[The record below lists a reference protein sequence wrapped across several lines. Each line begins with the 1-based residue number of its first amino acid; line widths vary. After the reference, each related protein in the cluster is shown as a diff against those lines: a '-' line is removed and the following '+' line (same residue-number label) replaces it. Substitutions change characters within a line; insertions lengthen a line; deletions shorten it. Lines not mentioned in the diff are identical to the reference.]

1 MKKVAAIC
9 AAVMLCTAF
18 SACES
23 TRNGGGTAP
32 AQTTAQTT
40 VSVTTAST
48 AASTTKTT
56 TSTAATT
63 LSTTSAPQTTAS
75 SATATSGATSAASAA
90 SSTAVTGANPDGKP
104 VKILWSERGLEAQ
117 KGDSAEGYGEP
128 MTEGTEYLEWKLERY
143 DGTVSGNQVSELN
156 ADFSREKALSVN
168 GIVTVLPASHAEY
181 PGKLYLRVDNQSE
194 FPYFPADK
202 RERGYFAVENTDEV
216 WEMLG
221 EENPPAEVSLAV
233 TFSVDALHIH
243 YGGTRCD
250 TIKVSAAAK
259 R

>member
-1 MKKVAAIC
+1 MKKISVIC
-9 AAVMLCTAF
+9 SAMMLCALL
-18 SACES
+18 SGCES
-23 TRNGGGTAP
+23 ARNGGAKPAQSTAV
-32 AQTTAQTT
+32 QTTAAVSTAATT
-40 VSVTTAST
+40 ASTTTTTTSAATTSATTASETTSTSSVTTASV
-48 AASTTKTT
+48 S
-56 TSTAATT
+56 
-63 LSTTSAPQTTAS
+63 
-75 SATATSGATSAASAA
+75 SAASAA
-90 SSTAVTGANPDGKP
+90 TSSTAATGANPDGKA

-128 MTEGTEYLEWKLERY
+128 LTEGKEYLEWKLERY
-143 DGTVSGNQVSELN
+143 DGAVSGNTVSELN

-168 GIVTVLPASHAEY
+168 GIVSVLPSSHSEH

-216 WEMLG
+216 WKMLG
-221 EENPPAEVSLAV
+221 EENPPSEVSLAV
-233 TFSVDALHIH
+233 TFSVNELHIH

-250 TIKVSAAAK
+250 TIKVSAASK